1 MKHQGGGDEGTD
13 RKGKRIEGEH
23 EGAQTRMD
31 SALQREL
38 RDPFQA
44 VCSIISTPKRE
55 NGLLLLKV
63 EKNCSYREFNI
74 FPWEAENRRPLT
86 LEVQEV

>member
-1 MKHQGGGDEGTD
+1 MFTMKHHGGGDEGTD

-44 VCSIISTPKRE
+44 VYSIISTPKRE

-63 EKNCSYREFNI
+63 EKNCTYREFNI
-74 FPWEAENRRPLT
+74 FFSLGN
-86 LEVQEV
+86 